1 MKKHIRFLFACG
13 IVMLLSEI
21 WKQYCITFIIN
32 EHSYNWWYFPFQLCS
47 IPMYLCLLLPFV
59 SEKTR
64 EIFLSFLMTFG
75 LMGGIFTFFDTSG
88 LHYPYAPL
96 TVHSYLW
103 HVLLIIIGITAGLCL
118 GSYKTC
124 RRKFPSGSL
133 KSQNTAG
140 TFSGSILCYLI
151 CCIIATVFN
160 IIFHSYG
167 AINMFYISPYYA
179 MEQKVFKNI
188 ALFTGN
194 TAGIFIYIA
203 ANIAG
208 AYLICLIWRNVI
220 PWISDKTLRY
230 S

>member
-1 MKKHIRFLFACG
+1 MKKYIRFLFVCG

-21 WKQYCITFIIN
+21 WKQHCITFIIN

-47 IPMYLCLLLPFV
+47 IPMYLCLLLPFMPV
-59 SEKTR
+59 KIR
-64 EIFLSFLMTFG
+64 EVFLTFLMTFG
-75 LMGGIFTFFDTSG
+75 LMGGSFTFFDTSG
-88 LHYPYAPL
+88 LHYSYAPL

-103 HVLLIIIGITAGLCL
+103 HVLLIVIGISAGLCQN
-118 GSYKTC
+118 T
-124 RRKFPSGSL
+124 RRLSRRNLRPETWETK
-133 KSQNTAG
+133 NTAG
-140 TFSGSILCYLI
+140 TFSGSVLCYLV

-167 AINMFYISPYYA
+167 TINMFYISPYYA

-203 ANIAG
+203 TNIIG
-208 AYLICLIWRNVI
+208 AYLIYLIWRKVI
-220 PWISDKTLRY
+220 P
-230 S
+230 